1 MRLGLAFSSFIS
13 LFLLLLLLLLR
24 LSRIR
29 PLGLFRFRIYFLK
42 LMNLLDSWR
51 LLGRGT
57 GLTQG
62 LYLHTG

>member
-1 MRLGLAFSSFIS
+1 
-13 LFLLLLLLLLR
+13 
-24 LSRIR
+24 
-29 PLGLFRFRIYFLK
+29 
-42 LMNLLDSWR
+42 MNLLDSWR